1 MLLQSIWES
10 VTPLC
15 MNYTLVIDAEY
26 REYLQP
32 IYKNKLILPEKT
44 DEKSFKTNIHF

>member
-15 MNYTLVIDAEY
+15 MNYTLIIDVEY

-44 DEKSFKTNIHF
+44 DEKSFKTKIHF